1 MVPYASL
8 ETETPSPGKLGLE
21 MSSQGS
27 DPLKRAKKFQSSDFK
42 EESGDLGWIS
52 YPLSSVPIR
61 SLITALEETS
71 AEKGGIYSCPLPSMC
86 NPIFIKA
93 KAGGWRRELRRNNK
107 SRCDPSIFP
116 LMPKEA

>member
-52 YPLSSVPIR
+52 YPLSSIPIR
-61 SLITALEETS
+61 SLIQPWKRHQQKRVVSTLVHCHPCVILSSQRQRLE
-71 AEKGGIYSCPLPSMC
+71 GG
-86 NPIFIKA
+86 
-93 KAGGWRRELRRNNK
+93 GGN
-107 SRCDPSIFP
+107 
-116 LMPKEA
+116 